1 MLPRHAL
8 MAGLIAGL
16 CIAQPALAQDD
27 RVSRGVVVQLEQQGF
42 EVREASR
49 TLLGRVR
56 IVADRAGLRREL
68 VIDPRNGAILRDFVS
83 GQRGGDGDGPDIPDI
98 GDYDDDRDDDDR
110 DDDDDDDGGA
120 DDDGG
125 DDD

>member
-8 MAGLIAGL
+8 MVGLIAGL
-16 CIAQPALAQDD
+16 CIGQPAHAQED

-42 EVREASR
+42 EVLEASR

-83 GQRGGDGDGPDIPDI
+83 GQRGGAGDGPDIPDI
-98 GDYDDDRDDDDR
+98 GDYDDDRDDDR
-110 DDDDDDDGGA
+110 DDDDDDDDG